1 MFSIPLDYGLY
12 MAEKEG
18 YLNTLESKKNR
29 LFKEIQKLAIEGRVD
44 RLTIDNRYL
53 KKFGL
58 TLNDLSERD
67 VQKCKSIALTKRF

>member
-1 MFSIPLDYGLY
+1 MFGIPLNYGLY

-29 LFKEIQKLAIEGRVD
+29 LFKEIQRLAIEGKVD
-44 RLTIDNRYL
+44 KLTINDSYL

-58 TLNDLSERD
+58 TLDDLSEWD
-67 VQKCKSIALTKRF
+67 AQKCKSIALTKRF

>member
-29 LFKEIQKLAIEGRVD
+29 LFKEIQRLAIEGRID
-44 RLTIDNRYL
+44 KLTINDKYL

-58 TLNDLSERD
+58 TLDDLHERD